1 MHHGVDIVK
10 ALHQNIKKQLK
21 DLKELL
27 ILQLLMH
34 QIKELMYK
42 YKDILL
48 LNFM

>member
-10 ALHQNIKKQLK
+10 ALLQNIKKQLK

-27 ILQLLMH
+27 ILQLLML